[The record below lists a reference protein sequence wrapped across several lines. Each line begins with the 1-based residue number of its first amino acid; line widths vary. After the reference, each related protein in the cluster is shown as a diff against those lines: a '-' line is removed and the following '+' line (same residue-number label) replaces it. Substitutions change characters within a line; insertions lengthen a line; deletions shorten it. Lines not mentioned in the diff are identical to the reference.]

1 MDLNGGSLNHITH
14 HCFWWLHCKHYLL
27 QPQPLLLQTWLPPSN
42 ICSMVYSKKNQ
53 KKYTKC
59 PAGDFSVL
67 FLCTPAFLPRRFT
80 HTNTHNQPTTI
91 ITMAIYRNVVNW
103 DDTSVSWVLGIIG
116 LSCTHKDG
124 YKVQEAFMHGNN
136 EDKKKAIFFA
146 IACAAYC
153 LCLCHSWYMVLP
165 QTWPCDPLPW
175 ALIGGNSHCPF
186 TDAVDVAACHISL
199 VWAFSSCLTWLCSAR
214 GGVIVVLLLL
224 VLALDQLSSVYC
236 EHLLS

>member
-1 MDLNGGSLNHITH
+1 MSSRWFQ
-14 HCFWWLHCKHYLL
+14 CFIPMHTCLL
-27 QPQPLLLQTWLPPSN
+27 ASTLYPHQHPQPAHNHHHHGN
-42 ICSMVYSKKNQ
+42 IQKCSQ
-53 KKYTKC
+53 
-59 PAGDFSVL
+59 
-67 FLCTPAFLPRRFT
+67 
-80 HTNTHNQPTTI
+80 
-91 ITMAIYRNVVNW
+91 
-103 DDTSVSWVLGIIG
+103 LGWHISQLSIIG

>member
-42 ICSMVYSKKNQ
+42 ICSMVYSEKKS
-53 KKYTKC
+53 KEIYKMSSRW
-59 PAGDFSVL
+59 FSVL

-91 ITMAIYRNVVNW
+91 ITMAIYRNVFNW

-136 EDKKKAIFFA
+136 EDKKKAIFLQLLVQRIAYAYA
-146 IACAAYC
+146 IHGIWCYHKHGHVI
-153 LCLCHSWYMVLP
+153 LCLE
-165 QTWPCDPLPW
+165 PW
-175 ALIGGNSHCPF
+175 LEAILI
-186 TDAVDVAACHISL
+186 
-199 VWAFSSCLTWLCSAR
+199 
-214 GGVIVVLLLL
+214 VLLLML
-224 VLALDQLSSVYC
+224 
-236 EHLLS
+236 